1 MSLLGLNEKPQ
12 TMKKAQQ
19 PSDKFAS
26 VVNTMRYLQF
36 AQRITK
42 ERREM
47 IKQRRRAILDMEIE
61 SAPKA
66 LAPKVEGRVVNLS
79 M

>member
-1 MSLLGLNEKPQ
+1 MSLLGLTEKPQ
-12 TMKKAQQ
+12 TMKKT

-26 VVNTMRYLQF
+26 VVNTVRYLQF
-36 AQRITK
+36 ARRITK

-47 IKQRRRAILDMEIE
+47 TKQRRRAILDMEIE
-61 SAPKA
+61 SVPRA

-79 M
+79 V